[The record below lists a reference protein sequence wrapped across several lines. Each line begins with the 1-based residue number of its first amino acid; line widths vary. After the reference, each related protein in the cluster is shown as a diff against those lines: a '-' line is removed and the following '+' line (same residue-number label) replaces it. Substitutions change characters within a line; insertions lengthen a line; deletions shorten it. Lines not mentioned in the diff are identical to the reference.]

1 MILEEFAERTRYN
14 PDEEEFAKIQV
25 HYGRSDLHKDD
36 FCRRWK
42 AWNAPYPIKLECR
55 VFELEWDYC
64 VYVEDSD
71 DIDGIFVKG
80 FATEKDAFRAVE
92 LIQAGHRFS
101 DSQREFKSYDSHAA
115 AIRLYEKIWGLNEG
129 GRFYE

>member
-1 MILEEFAERTRYN
+1 MIN
-14 PDEEEFAKIQV
+14 PIELDYKVIEV
-25 HYGRSDLHKDD
+25 GR
-36 FCRRWK
+36 
-42 AWNAPYPIKLECR
+42 
-55 VFELEWDYC
+55 DYC
-64 VYVEDSD
+64 VYVEDSN